1 MKKWVVILI
10 SIILLILDNSL
21 MPFIA
26 IRGAFP
32 SLLFIFAISYS
43 LINGGREA
51 VIIGVLSGFLQD
63 IFFYNGM
70 GINLL
75 SNLLL
80 CIFAAFV
87 GENIFKNKKLI
98 PVLTMLIVSILK
110 VLLVYLFMKINGDKI
125 NINIALMS
133 AVYNMVVMYF
143 VYKSILKLCDE
154 ENRQSLWRFK

>member
-80 CIFAAFV
+80 CIFAAFI

>member
-10 SIILLILDNSL
+10 SIMLLILDNSL

-43 LINGGREA
+43 LINGGSEA
-51 VIIGVLSGFLQD
+51 VKIGVLSGFLQD

-80 CIFAAFV
+80 CVTAAFI
-87 GENIFKNKKLI
+87 GSNIFKNKKLI

-110 VLLVYLFMKINGDKI
+110 ILLVYLFIGINGGKI
-125 NINIALMS
+125 NINMSFLSAL
-133 AVYNMVVMYF
+133 YNMVIMYF
-143 VYKSILKLCDE
+143 GYKSVLRLCDKD
-154 ENRQSLWRFK
+154 NMGSLWRFR